1 MKGVEQKFIQ
11 SKRRQERRKI
21 EETQVGYI
29 EIINWEM
36 KLQVNVKI
44 DVKGLEKMKD

>member
-11 SKRRQERRKI
+11 SKRRQKRRKI

-36 KLQVNVKI
+36 KLPSRC
-44 DVKGLEKMKD
+44 